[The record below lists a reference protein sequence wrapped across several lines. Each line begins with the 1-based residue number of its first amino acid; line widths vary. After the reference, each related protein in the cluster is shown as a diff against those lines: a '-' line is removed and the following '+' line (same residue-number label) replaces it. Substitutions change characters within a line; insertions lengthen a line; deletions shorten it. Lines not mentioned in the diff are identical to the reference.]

1 MILNISQIKK
11 ERNFIQKLPRKIHIC
26 LQGNKMKYVRLFFAK
41 LHLFTFYD
49 WQQNIKSEKTEGQM
63 LENHKHFE
71 RNNFCIGNTALIEN
85 IIRHRP
91 V

>member
-1 MILNISQIKK
+1 
-11 ERNFIQKLPRKIHIC
+11 
-26 LQGNKMKYVRLFFAK
+26 MKYVRFFAK

-63 LENHKHFE
+63 LENHKHFKS
-71 RNNFCIGNTALIEN
+71 NNFCIDNYTALIEN

>member
-1 MILNISQIKK
+1 M
-11 ERNFIQKLPRKIHIC
+11 F
-26 LQGNKMKYVRLFFAK
+26 GFFAK

-71 RNNFCIGNTALIEN
+71 SNNFCIENTA
-85 IIRHRP
+85 